1 MALSPIETCALFDN
15 VTQWG
20 STLRRH
26 EVPFVYPGGHR
37 LPFYR
42 QTGISRTFDLEAD
55 SSRLLRRRAGF
66 LKEQGLEYSGEEI
79 VAVEKRMSELDSDYR
94 PGQYLSLLRLGLD
107 LKDTSESGLTVIER
121 RTFHLARRRLLLLQA
136 SERPAPPEH
145 AIAFLAML
153 ETRDPAVLR
162 GLADAFRIV
171 EESSRHPLIG
181 MPHLAGSRQ
190 MQLLLSCA
198 HVVRTYRP
206 DLSVVHAFLA
216 ARSVLA
222 KRHIHVLRP
231 SSLLDTSL
239 DPSHPAWKDVLAW
252 LREMPEHQ
260 GTFVLPEELSSSLFA
275 SGDRTRDCMEL
286 VSGAVKRVLD
296 GRREAG
302 SILEAVERA
311 FFRRIY
317 KQEGAKHQQS
327 VAFERD
333 FEECLSEQY
342 RKAMRAP
349 KTSGSPSEAILKDPS
364 GELNQLLGR
373 ARLLDQAR
381 SGGWTPS
388 IFKALRLLLEPLEES
403 DHRDGLL
410 RRVHDKESHFLSGS
424 DELLRFALDCR
435 TNLCEAVEA
444 LPQEQARW
452 LGDWLAQLWQV
463 SAALEGREAP
473 HRMELSRKVR
483 RLVGPLVPLEWACAA
498 CMAPNPAATVPWW
511 SEPPEEWVVQRVQ
524 WVQDKLPKWRIR
536 LPWEIGLQGI
546 WPVQL
551 RGALFPTGLEDG
563 IENAVR
569 KGRNIEAVRMEARA
583 RFDLLGAEMGFCAW
597 LGAKERFQL
606 FRAAFQAHEGKPF
619 PDQVPGEQDI

>member
-1 MALSPIETCALFDN
+1 MAPSPIETCALLDN
-15 VTQWG
+15 VTLWG

-42 QTGISRTFDLEAD
+42 QTGISRTFDLDAD
-55 SSRLLRRRAGF
+55 ASRLLRRRSGF
-66 LKEQGLEYSGEEI
+66 LKEQGLELSGEEI
-79 VAVEKRMSELDSDYR
+79 VSIEKRMAKLDPDYR

-121 RTFHLARRRLLLLQA
+121 RTFHLARRRLLILQA

-145 AIAFLAML
+145 ALSFLALL
-153 ETRDPAVLR
+153 ETRDPLVLR

-198 HVVRTYRP
+198 HVVRTQRP

-216 ARSVLA
+216 ARAVLA

-239 DPSHPAWKDVLAW
+239 DPSHPAWEDVQEW
-252 LREMPEHQ
+252 LREMPLHQ

-286 VSGAVKRVLD
+286 VNGAVKRVLD

-302 SILEAVERA
+302 AILEAVERA
-311 FFRRIY
+311 FFRRVY
-317 KQEGAKHQQS
+317 KQEGAKHQQA

-349 KTSGSPSEAILKDPS
+349 KITASPSEAILLDPT
-364 GELNQLLGR
+364 GKLNELLGR
-373 ARLLDQAR
+373 ARTLDQAR

-388 IFKALRLLLEPLEES
+388 IFKALRILLEQLEAG
-403 DHRDGLL
+403 DLKDALL
-410 RRVHDKESHFLSGS
+410 RRIHDKESHFLSGS
-424 DELLRFALDCR
+424 DELLRYALDCR
-435 TNLCEAVEA
+435 ANLCEAVEA
-444 LPQEQARW
+444 LSLPKTKR
-452 LGDWLAQLWQV
+452 LATWFALLWKV
-463 SAALEGREAP
+463 SASLEGREAP
-473 HRMELSRKVR
+473 RRMELSRKVR

-498 CMAPNPAATVPWW
+498 CMAPDSVATIPWDEIPKDW
-511 SEPPEEWVVQRVQ
+511 ISERVL
-524 WVQDKLPKWRIR
+524 WVQEKLPKWRIR

-546 WPVQL
+546 WPVNL
-551 RGALFPTGLEDG
+551 RGGLFPTGLEDG
-563 IENAVR
+563 IEHAIRSGEDIDVLR
-569 KGRNIEAVRMEARA
+569 IETRA
-583 RFDLLGAEMGFCAW
+583 RFDLLSAEMGFCAW

-619 PDQVPGEQDI
+619 SDQLPEDADV